1 MKIPR
6 SYGPRC
12 FDDVV
17 WIEGDRDLGERSY
30 NGKPDVLQHVED
42 VKRQLVLVTFK
53 SVTVQ
58 GQRGTTKDE
67 MTVRGHQKHECE
79 RCITACGTPDP
90 SPIGVFHGVAG

>member
-1 MKIPR
+1 MT
-6 SYGPRC
+6 SY
-12 FDDVV
+12 

-42 VKRQLVLVTFK
+42 VKSQLVLVTVK

-67 MTVRGHQKHECE
+67 MTVRGHQQHECE
-79 RCITACGTPDP
+79 TDVIFRGDLIAQVHHCLRHP
-90 SPIGVFHGVAG
+90 HHQ